1 MSKKFPE
8 MSGLCRVFNTQYN
21 NACMAACLCAT
32 GILFALPVVAQINDI
47 RLPIALDA
55 DSTSY
60 DGKLSMLTFQGLRVT
75 QGNIGIQADSG
86 RASKLDFEDSIWQFS
101 GNVKIDTEQGHI
113 ECDSADL
120 KFAKHEL
127 LFATIVGT
135 PATFVLKRKGSDDT
149 TYAEAGR
156 LMYDF
161 AAGVIEFTGNAV
173 ITEGGNQISSNFLVY
188 NIEEQRINAQSA
200 GEGDPRVKIT
210 YTPRVRTDD
219 SNDDSGDD
227 ETESQDSV
235 ENQSLSDQ
243 DSNTSGESGESAR

>member
-1 MSKKFPE
+1 
-8 MSGLCRVFNTQYN
+8 
-21 NACMAACLCAT
+21 
-32 GILFALPVVAQINDI
+32 
-47 RLPIALDA
+47 
-55 DSTSY
+55 
-60 DGKLSMLTFQGLRVT
+60 
-75 QGNIGIQADSG
+75 
-86 RASKLDFEDSIWQFS
+86 
-101 GNVKIDTEQGHI
+101 
-113 ECDSADL
+113 
-120 KFAKHEL
+120 
-127 LFATIVGT
+127 
-135 PATFVLKRKGSDDT
+135 
-149 TYAEAGR
+149 
-156 LMYDF
+156 MYDF